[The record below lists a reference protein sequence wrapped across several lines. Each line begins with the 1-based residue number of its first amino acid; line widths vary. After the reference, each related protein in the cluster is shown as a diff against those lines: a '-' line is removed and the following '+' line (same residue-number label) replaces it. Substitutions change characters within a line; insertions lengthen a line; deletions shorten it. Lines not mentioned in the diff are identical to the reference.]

1 MPFKFHG
8 GVHPNYMKAPDVPV
22 TVIAPPPQVVLPMM
36 QHIGAPCKPLVAVGD
51 YVKMGQKIADN
62 PAPVSAPIHATV
74 SGKVIAIEPRP
85 HPLGDMIPAIV
96 IENDFQDTP
105 CTDLAPL
112 TPEQMKDPEAILDRI
127 REAGIV
133 GHGGAMFPT
142 AFKIRGGLGKVDT
155 LIINGAECEPY
166 LNGDH
171 LTMKNHPEELLKGI
185 ELARIA
191 SGLDKAY
198 YGIEKNKQ
206 DAIDLLLSKNPAQ
219 YGVEIVPE
227 NVKYPQGAEKM
238 QIKAITNREVK
249 PGGLPS
255 GVGCNVISTQTAY
268 AIYRACYEGMPSI
281 ERVLTVAGSAMG
293 DKSYNL
299 QCRFGTPFSYIVE
312 QCGGFVV
319 EPKKIVLGGPMMGRM
334 VDNADAFAKE
344 VVTKTSGGL
353 IILPRGHYLHRNA
366 TTPLNFMRRRA
377 ASACIQC
384 RSCSE
389 LCPRHLLG
397 HPFETHRVM
406 RAFGSNAELT
416 AEAGRLALLC
426 CDCGVCEH
434 VACPMGLSPRRINQ
448 AIKNELRAA
457 GMKYEGSRDVN
468 EAYTQW
474 REFRRVPVPRLVN
487 KIGISRYMELPTND
501 LGALSPAEVRIPLRQ
516 HIGAPAQAVVK
527 AGDRVKCGDVIGEIP
542 EQGLGARIHASM
554 DGVVKSVDGAVVI
567 GK

>member
-112 TPEQMKDPEAILDRI
+112 TPEQMKDPEAILERI

-319 EPKKIVLGGPMMGRM
+319 EPKKIVLGGPMMGLPQTRLDIP
-334 VDNADAFAKE
+334 VLKTTGGFLAFGQE
-344 VVTKTSGGL
+344 EERDSE
-353 IILPRGHYLHRNA
+353 
-366 TTPLNFMRRRA
+366 TP
-377 ASACIQC
+377 ACIRC
-384 RSCSE
+384 GRCVE
-389 LCPRHLLG
+389 ACPQQLIPLSLSRLGERGRLSLLRDYRILDCTECG
-397 HPFETHRVM
+397 ACQYVCPGKMPLMQNIRRGKQRVM
-406 RAFGSNAELT
+406 
-416 AEAGRLALLC
+416 
-426 CDCGVCEH
+426 D
-434 VACPMGLSPRRINQ
+434 
-448 AIKNELRAA
+448 
-457 GMKYEGSRDVN
+457 
-468 EAYTQW
+468 
-474 REFRRVPVPRLVN
+474 
-487 KIGISRYMELPTND
+487 
-501 LGALSPAEVRIPLRQ
+501 
-516 HIGAPAQAVVK
+516 
-527 AGDRVKCGDVIGEIP
+527 
-542 EQGLGARIHASM
+542 AR
-554 DGVVKSVDGAVVI
+554 KQ
-567 GK
+567 K